1 MVYVCLNRC
10 SAAPSAVPCV
20 AWQGREA
27 AGRRL
32 SCDTCMCSQD
42 TLFADMAIYEYMAH
56 EQLAITAWYVAKEFS
71 DAFDV
76 GMDAASKLAAKFP
89 DDKEKA
95 DNLAWFEKLRE
106 GGTPFSIEKCFR
118 Q

>member
-1 MVYVCLNRC
+1 
-10 SAAPSAVPCV
+10 
-20 AWQGREA
+20 
-27 AGRRL
+27 
-32 SCDTCMCSQD
+32 MCKQD

-76 GMDAASKLAAKFP
+76 GMDAASKLAARFP
-89 DDKEKA
+89 DDKDKA

-106 GGTPFSIEKCFR
+106 GGTPSSLGAASSSDAERLRKVDLLLAK
-118 Q
+118 